1 MGRSVRHGDDLFSRN
16 VAMTARVAGQA
27 VGGQI
32 LVGEPVHDAVSDC
45 ADIRF
50 GSYRLFSLDAA
61 PGPDLD

>member
-1 MGRSVRHGDDLFSRN
+1 MGRSVRHGDDLFGRN

-45 ADIRF
+45 ADI

>member
-1 MGRSVRHGDDLFSRN
+1 MGRSVRHGDDLFGRN

-32 LVGEPVHDAVSDC
+32 LVGEPVHDAVSDW

>member
-1 MGRSVRHGDDLFSRN
+1 MGRSVRHGDDLFGRN

-50 GSYRLFSLDAA
+50 GSYRLF
-61 PGPDLD
+61 